1 LTRRFIYGITCFYL
15 GITSTRKFLCTV
27 CTSFFRNWHSL
38 HPSFFQGLITNLTNT
53 EYPTMVLLCFSC
65 STPCKSAKGLE
76 NHLKS
81 RPGCLA
87 DLGILP
93 SANWSKI
100 LGLSTSN
107 TSSNPATNEHTFPV
121 EPDPICAAKRPVQV
135 MWGDKN
141 NDNFPSSCFSPDS
154 PQKAL
159 KQCSVASVRG
169 VRNATLTIEHRC
181 GSKQIQMTLDED
193 AVLGLLKNKGL
204 LGVEDTHSLS
214 QAQIQRI
221 QNMLDPN
228 NEECFIENVL
238 FVQQSVIDQSCH
250 QHYQNGYP

>member
-1 LTRRFIYGITCFYL
+1 
-15 GITSTRKFLCTV
+15 
-27 CTSFFRNWHSL
+27 
-38 HPSFFQGLITNLTNT
+38 
-53 EYPTMVLLCFSC
+53 MVLLCFSC

-250 QHYQNGYP
+250 QHYRNGYP